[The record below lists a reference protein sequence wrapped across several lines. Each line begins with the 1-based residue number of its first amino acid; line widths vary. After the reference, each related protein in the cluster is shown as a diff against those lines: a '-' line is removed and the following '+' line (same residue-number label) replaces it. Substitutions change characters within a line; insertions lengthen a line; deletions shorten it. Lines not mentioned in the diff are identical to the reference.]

1 MGWLERFRGR
11 PSSEVQK
18 PAAVPAET
26 AACAHVTLVA
36 RWDSTADMGNDDKAS
51 GWVCDACG
59 ASFTPSEAQ
68 ALRASEAERVKSAL
82 RTE

>member
-1 MGWLERFRGR
+1 MGWLDRLRGR
-11 PSSEVQK
+11 ASSGVQK
-18 PAAVPAET
+18 PADVPAET
-26 AACAHVTLVA
+26 PPCAHVILVP

-51 GWVCDACG
+51 GWRCDACG

-68 ALRASEAERVKSAL
+68 ALRANEAERVKSAL